1 MENDKIRFWDA
12 VVGMKL
18 ISASMHAASV
28 SMAFTFYPCKIRS
41 LDLCIFY
48 QINGTPGDLSHATQM
63 NVGQGLVRL

>member
-28 SMAFTFYPCKIRS
+28 SMAFTFYP
-41 LDLCIFY
+41 
-48 QINGTPGDLSHATQM
+48 
-63 NVGQGLVRL
+63 